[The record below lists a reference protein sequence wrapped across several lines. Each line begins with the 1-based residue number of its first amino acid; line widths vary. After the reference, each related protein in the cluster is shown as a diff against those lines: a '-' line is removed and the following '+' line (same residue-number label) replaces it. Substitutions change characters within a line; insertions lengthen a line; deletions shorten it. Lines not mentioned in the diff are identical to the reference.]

1 MDTILPGHWTQS
13 FIPHGYCFSW
23 NPLLL
28 WTFVA
33 ADTIIA
39 FSYFSIPFTLWYFIQ
54 RRPDISQRWLVAL
67 FAFFIV
73 ACGITH
79 IFDVLTI
86 WQPMYWLNAAAKA
99 VTATI
104 SFITAIA
111 LWRIMPLAL
120 KAPSLQQLE
129 EANNKLAE
137 SHAALELRVRE
148 RTAELAQSE
157 EQLRAVLDGA
167 ELGFWDWNIVTG
179 EVARN
184 ERWATMLGYT
194 SREIA
199 HTTLQWTDF
208 IYPDDRD
215 FAWQSINDVLEG
227 RSQVHKIEYRMLH
240 KDGSIRWVSD
250 HANVMQRDAGG
261 NPIRM
266 SGIHSDIT
274 ERKQV
279 DEAISESN
287 QRFRSI
293 LDNLFAYVALLD
305 TNGVVQEINKA
316 PLERAGYRREE
327 VVGRY
332 FYDVPWWNY
341 DDQVREQ
348 LITAINAAK
357 QGNTSRYDITAK
369 MGNDLVPLDFLITPV
384 QDNSGRIVGLLPT
397 AVDITERKRLE
408 EELQRQAHMD
418 YLTGLPN
425 RRSFMDRGEIELAR
439 ILRYESPLS
448 ILMLDIDHFKKIND
462 TYGHQSGDLVLASV
476 ASTFQEVLRNVDISG
491 RLGGEEFAVILP
503 ETGIEKATEVAER
516 LREIISA
523 DKVTLTDGIEIN
535 YTVSIGVATLI
546 EKTSNINMLL
556 NEADK
561 ALYKAKQTGRNRVCS

>member
-1 MDTILPGHWTQS
+1 MDTLLPGNWMQS

-23 NPLLL
+23 NPSLL

-39 FSYFSIPFTLWYFIQ
+39 ICYFSIPFALWYFIQ
-54 RRPDISQRWLVAL
+54 HRPDISQRWLVAL

-86 WQPMYWLNAAAKA
+86 WHPMYWFNAASKV
-99 VTATI
+99 VTATV
-104 SFITAIA
+104 SLITAIM
-111 LWRIMPLAL
+111 LWKIMPSAL
-120 KAPSLQQLE
+120 QTPSLRQLE
-129 EANNKLAE
+129 EANKKLAE
-137 SHAALELRVRE
+137 SHAALELRVSE
-148 RTAELAQSE
+148 RTAALANSE
-157 EQLRAVLDGA
+157 EQLRAVLAGA
-167 ELGFWDWNIVTG
+167 ELGFWDWNIVSN

-184 ERWATMLGYT
+184 EQWAKILGYT
-194 SREIA
+194 STEIA
-199 HTTLQWTDF
+199 HTTRQWADF
-208 IYPDDRD
+208 IHPDDRD

-227 RSQVHKIEYRMLH
+227 RSQVHKIEYRMRH
-240 KDGSIRWVSD
+240 KDGSIRWVLD
-250 HANVMQRDAGG
+250 HANVIQRDAEGK
-261 NPIRM
+261 PIRM

-279 DEAISESN
+279 DEVISESN
-287 QRFRSI
+287 RRFSRI

-305 TNGVVQEINKA
+305 TQGIVQEVNKA
-316 PLERAGYRREE
+316 PLERAGYRRED
-327 VVGRY
+327 VVGKY
-332 FYDVPWWNY
+332 FYDAPWWNY

-357 QGNTSRYDITAK
+357 QGNTSRYDVAAK

-384 QDNSGRIVGLLPT
+384 RDDAGRIIGLLPT

-462 TYGHQSGDLVLASV
+462 TYGHQSGDLVLSSV
-476 ASTFQEVLRNVDISG
+476 ASIFQVVLRHVDISG

-523 DKVTLTDGIEIN
+523 DKVTLTDGIEIS

-546 EKTSNINMLL
+546 EKNSNINMLL

-561 ALYKAKQTGRNRVCS
+561 ALYKAKQTGRNKVCS